1 MCGWKAPQVL
11 LCAHSPQLV
20 WVDVDPGWEAA
31 AARDKAQ
38 EAAPVLWVKEEKIN
52 LTPALAVREVLQL
65 VSRLKSCP
73 KAMQAAL
80 CPLLTIGEIVQSL
93 PKVLHPCVRR
103 FKVLEPSWRGPRQES
118 ILRSHSARPSIPP
131 FQLHCPV
138 TQNSLSLRRAST
150 VTSGSPHTF
159 FSNSCQV
166 SKSSTACGTTFSRP
180 ACMAAT

>member
-52 LTPALAVREVLQL
+52 LTPALVVREVLQL

-93 PKVLHPCVRR
+93 PKVLHACVRR
-103 FKVLEPSWRGPRQES
+103 FKVLEPSWRGQGKN
-118 ILRSHSARPSIPP
+118 PSSGLIPLVL
-131 FQLHCPV
+131 Q
-138 TQNSLSLRRAST
+138 
-150 VTSGSPHTF
+150 
-159 FSNSCQV
+159 
-166 SKSSTACGTTFSRP
+166 SRP
-180 ACMAAT
+180 FSFTALSPRTH